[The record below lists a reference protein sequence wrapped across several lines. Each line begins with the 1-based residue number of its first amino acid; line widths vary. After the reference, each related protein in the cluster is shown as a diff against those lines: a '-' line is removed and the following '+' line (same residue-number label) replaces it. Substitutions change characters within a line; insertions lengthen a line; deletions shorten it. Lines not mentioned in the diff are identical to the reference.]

1 MTEEIDYQLIK
12 KWLPY
17 GEVTTLANEFK
28 ISRNQAYK
36 ILKGNHKNFDFLE
49 IAMNRAIENANKF
62 RTLQEKLKAL

>member
-1 MTEEIDYQLIK
+1 MIGDIDYALIK

-36 ILKGNHKNFDFLE
+36 ILKGNHKNFPFLE
-49 IAMNRAIENANKF
+49 KAMVRAIENANKF